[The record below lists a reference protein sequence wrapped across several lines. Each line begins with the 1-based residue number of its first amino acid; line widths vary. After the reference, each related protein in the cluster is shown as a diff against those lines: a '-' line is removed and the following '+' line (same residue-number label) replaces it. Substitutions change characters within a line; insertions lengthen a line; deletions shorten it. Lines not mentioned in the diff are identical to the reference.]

1 MTRSVKAATAI
12 GIVVACVGILGA
24 AMMEGTSPTAFLN
37 MPAMILVFGGTFG
50 ATLAACGMDAMKKI
64 PAFYKIAFAGAEH
77 HLAAKV
83 HELVG
88 FAEKARKDGLLALES
103 ELEEIED
110 AFTKKGMQLVVD
122 GTDPDLVREI
132 LEVEVDA
139 MAMRHK
145 EGAEVFKTAGGFAP
159 TMGIIGTVM
168 GLVHVLQHLSAPET
182 LGPSISGAFIATL
195 MGVGAANVVFLPVAS
210 RLKGLSHEELHVRNL
225 VLEGILSIQAG
236 DNPRVVSEKLMSL
249 VPPGRAPVGRGGRQA
264 EPASRRRSRRR
275 RRGGRLAMAR
285 NSGRRRMGGEEEAE
299 ESDERWLL
307 TYADMITLLM
317 ALFMVL
323 FSISSVNVSKFVTL
337 QRSLQDAFSGRILP
351 GGRAPQ
357 ESGGSTTSPKVA
369 ATPPTSTPAVTAD
382 GAAKAKAD
390 AAKAAAAA
398 AKAEEKDFKALK
410 ARVDAYVDK
419 HGLAS
424 KVTTHRHQGRPR
436 HPPAHRQAA
445 VRQRLGDGAAR
456 RARPARRRSA
466 RSCAPRTS
474 T

>member
-37 MPAMILVFGGTFG
+37 MPAMILVFVGTFA
-50 ATLAACGMDAMKKI
+50 ATMAACGMDAMKKI
-64 PAFYKIAFAGAEH
+64 PAFYKIAFAGSEH
-77 HLAAKV
+77 HLASKV

-103 ELEEIED
+103 EVDGIED

-249 VPPGRAPVGRGGRQA
+249 VPPA
-264 EPASRRRSRRR
+264 ERLSAEEAAKPNL
-275 RRGGRLAMAR
+275 RLA
-285 NSGRRRMGGEEEAE
+285 
-299 ESDERWLL
+299 
-307 TYADMITLLM
+307 
-317 ALFMVL
+317 
-323 FSISSVNVSKFVTL
+323 
-337 QRSLQDAFSGRILP
+337 DAP
-351 GGRAPQ
+351 
-357 ESGGSTTSPKVA
+357 
-369 ATPPTSTPAVTAD
+369 
-382 GAAKAKAD
+382 AD
-390 AAKAAAAA
+390 AAEAAA
-398 AKAEEKDFKALK
+398 
-410 ARVDAYVDK
+410 
-419 HGLAS
+419 
-424 KVTTHRHQGRPR
+424 
-436 HPPAHRQAA
+436 
-445 VRQRLGDGAAR
+445 
-456 RARPARRRSA
+456 
-466 RSCAPRTS
+466 
-474 T
+474 

>member
-1 MTRSVKAATAI
+1 MTRCVKAATAI

-37 MPAMILVFGGTFG
+37 LPAMILVFVGTFA
-50 ATLAACGMDAMKKI
+50 ATMAACGMDAMKKI

-77 HLAAKV
+77 HLAGKV
-83 HELVG
+83 HELVA

-103 ELEEIED
+103 DVAEIED

-249 VPPGRAPVGRGGRQA
+249 VPPAQRLSA
-264 EPASRRRSRRR
+264 EEAAKPNL
-275 RRGGRLAMAR
+275 RLA
-285 NSGRRRMGGEEEAE
+285 
-299 ESDERWLL
+299 
-307 TYADMITLLM
+307 
-317 ALFMVL
+317 
-323 FSISSVNVSKFVTL
+323 
-337 QRSLQDAFSGRILP
+337 DAP
-351 GGRAPQ
+351 
-357 ESGGSTTSPKVA
+357 
-369 ATPPTSTPAVTAD
+369 
-382 GAAKAKAD
+382 AD
-390 AAKAAAAA
+390 AAEAAA
-398 AKAEEKDFKALK
+398 
-410 ARVDAYVDK
+410 
-419 HGLAS
+419 
-424 KVTTHRHQGRPR
+424 
-436 HPPAHRQAA
+436 
-445 VRQRLGDGAAR
+445 
-456 RARPARRRSA
+456 
-466 RSCAPRTS
+466 
-474 T
+474 